1 MLATI
6 DAFITPTR
14 TRVAAYVLLAI
25 YLATTAVWLMTTHH
39 LMDGFHQP
47 LGGDFIIFY
56 SASSMTL
63 HGHAAAAFDPKALLA
78 VQRAIIPGIRPG
90 LEWCY
95 PPTFQLLI
103 APLALAP
110 FPLAYALFVAATLAP
125 FLMLIS
131 MIVPGRGVLGMSC
144 AFPGTFPNA
153 WQGQNG
159 FLTTSLFGGGLLL
172 IDRRPWLAGALL
184 GLLVYKPQFGV
195 LLPVLLIGTGRW
207 KATLSAALSGGVF
220 IALSALILGLA
231 PWLAFFRTLPE
242 VSVALASGQ
251 LPWSKMASVFVAAR
265 WLGADTPTAYGLQ
278 IVTAIVIAAATLVAW
293 RRPGDLGLK
302 VGLAALAAF
311 LMSPYSFNYDLV
323 LLAVPIAVTA
333 AFGRDHDLPV
343 GTKSFLLLAAFTP
356 VLFLGIAKTT
366 HLQLMPAAILV
377 CYGALF
383 RCAWTQGPAWRR
395 VPLSAGATDALV

>member
-6 DAFITPTR
+6 DAFITPAR
-14 TRVAAYVLLAI
+14 ARVAAYVLLAI
-25 YLATTAVWLMTTHH
+25 YLATTAVWLITTRQ
-39 LMDGFHQP
+39 LTDAFHQP

-63 HGHAAAAFDPKALLA
+63 HGHAAGAFDPKALLA
-78 VQRAIIPGIRPG
+78 VQRAIVPAIRPG

-103 APLALAP
+103 APLALVP
-110 FPLAYALFVAATLAP
+110 FPVAYALFIAITLVP

-131 MIVPGRGVLGMSC
+131 MIVPGRGALAMSC
-144 AFPGTFPNA
+144 AFPGTFANA

-172 IDRRPWLAGALL
+172 VDRRPWLAGALL

-195 LLPVLLIGTGRW
+195 LLPILLIGTGRW
-207 KATLSAALSGGVF
+207 RATLAAAASGGAF
-220 IALSALILGLA
+220 IALSALVLGLA
-231 PWLAFFRTLPE
+231 PWLAFLRTLPE
-242 VSVALASGQ
+242 VSAALASGE

-265 WLGADTPTAYGLQ
+265 WLGADAPSAYALQ
-278 IVTAIVIAAATLVAW
+278 IVTAIAIAAATLMAW

-343 GTKSFLLLAAFTP
+343 GTKAFLLLAAFTP
-356 VLFLGIAKTT
+356 TLFLGIAKMT
-366 HLQLMPAAILV
+366 HLQLMPVAILA
-377 CYGALF
+377 CYCALF
-383 RCAWTQGPAWRR
+383 RCAWTQAPSRR
-395 VPLSAGATDALV
+395 TAPLYAGAPGALV